1 VPWPSQE
8 PAELARP
15 RRPGQVCCG
24 TAETPP
30 GTPLSACGVADG
42 DGAVCLGWRRLRYLA
57 APLSVDRPLGLGA
70 ARPSGDGEVEDAANL
85 QSCST
90 HKAALC
96 AGVGTSVHVH
106 QWEGRPSVC
115 RAYAV
120 LAPCWRPSGALTDTQ
135 HRLLGC
141 LDLGPQSTTRRNPAG
156 LVRLRLPG
164 RAPPYDE
171 CGGDGPTDWRALDRH

>member
-1 VPWPSQE
+1 
-8 PAELARP
+8 
-15 RRPGQVCCG
+15 VCCG

-96 AGVGTSVHVH
+96 AGVGTLVHVH
-106 QWEGRPSVC
+106 QWYISGKAV
-115 RAYAV
+115 RACA
-120 LAPCWRPSGALTDTQ
+120 ARMPCWR
-135 HRLLGC
+135 R
-141 LDLGPQSTTRRNPAG
+141 AG
-156 LVRLRLPG
+156 
-164 RAPPYDE
+164 APPARSQIHSTAY
-171 CGGDGPTDWRALDRH
+171 